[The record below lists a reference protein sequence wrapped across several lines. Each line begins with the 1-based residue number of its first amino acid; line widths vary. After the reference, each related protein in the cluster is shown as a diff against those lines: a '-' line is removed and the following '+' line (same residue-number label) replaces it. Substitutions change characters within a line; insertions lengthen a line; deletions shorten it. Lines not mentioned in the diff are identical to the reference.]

1 MHLYDSHAHLN
12 EDGFSESER
21 AEFIEKIQVGIDSGL
36 ISYVNDIGYDL
47 ESSRL
52 AAKHAAELPWCYAA
66 VGCHPHGADEFSD
79 EQLAEIEELAKGE
92 KVKAIGEIGLD
103 YHYDNSDRENQ
114 KYWFRRQIQL
124 ANRLHMPIVIHERE
138 AAEDCMNILK
148 EEGAFSAER
157 KSWFP
162 KRPGPLKADGERD
175 LLDDARVL
183 LHCFSGSAEL
193 GRQYVKL
200 GATISIAGPITYKNA
215 RKTVEVAEQIPMEFL
230 LVETDSPYLT
240 PVPFRGQKN
249 HPVNVQYT
257 AAKVAEIKGMD
268 AKEVAEITCKNAKTF
283 FDIQGNR

>member
-1 MHLYDSHAHLN
+1 MKLYDSHAHLN
-12 EDGFSESER
+12 EDTFTDAER
-21 AEFIEKIQVGIDSGL
+21 TEFIEKIQVGIDSGL
-36 ISYVNDIGYDL
+36 LSYVNDIGYDL
-47 ESSRL
+47 KSSEL
-52 AAKHAAELPWCYAA
+52 AAKHAALYPWCYAA
-66 VGCHPHGADEFSD
+66 VGCHPHDADNFSD
-79 EQLAEIEELAKGE
+79 EQLAKIEELAKQE
-92 KVKAIGEIGLD
+92 KVVAIGEIGLD
-103 YHYDNSDRENQ
+103 YHYDNSDREAQ

-157 KSWFP
+157 KAFFP
-162 KRPGPLKADGERD
+162 KRRGPVREDGSCEM
-175 LLDDARVL
+175 LDDARVL

-200 GATISIAGPITYKNA
+200 GATLSIAGPITYKNA
-215 RKTVEVAEQIPMEFL
+215 RKTVEVAEQIPPEFL

-257 AAKVAEIKGMD
+257 AEKVAEIKGM
-268 AKEVAEITCKNAKTF
+268 EPSELAEITCKNAKIF
-283 FDIQGNR
+283 FNVQG